1 MTGSGAT
8 RLIAIA
14 IIGALVT
21 ACGSTSVTPA
31 PTAAP
36 TGQPGSTPAPTE
48 DARRVEIR
56 FANWFYQGNM
66 EAVYNGYIEDFLA
79 AEPRVTAVRVETT
92 PFVRYHDVLNVQIAG
107 GNAPHVA
114 WINSSVGPQYVNSGR
129 LLNLLPYIAEIPDY
143 DLDDFG
149 DTVLAQWKNGDEL
162 VALPFTNAGN
172 VVFYN
177 KDVFAAAGVPTPM
190 DLLSQGRWDWANLK
204 ETARLIKASG
214 AADWGFL
221 NNNNIFTLGFRNL
234 VEVWS
239 AHGAAPW
246 SPDGKTCTFNS
257 PEAVRATQL
266 YHDMIFADR
275 SHPTPDVTADFKAGN
290 IAMVMGRSS
299 QIGGALGDATF
310 EWEIMPLPSGPA
322 GFIPSRAQNGI
333 AVFADAPN
341 ADLAAR
347 FVVSTLTK
355 EQAAKFSVNSPSPR
369 QSVANV
375 DAIAS
380 TTPYLTREQ
389 IERAIMPELTS
400 EKFVFEYSHANYAA
414 VERNANVVFGG
425 KIWVEGANVKAGLDE
440 VCATVQPLM
449 AP

>member
-1 MTGSGAT
+1 MAMRGSP

-14 IIGALVT
+14 IVGALVAACTTTT
-21 ACGSTSVTPA
+21 ASPVPTTSTPSGPV
-31 PTAAP
+31 
-36 TGQPGSTPAPTE
+36 STPAPTP
-48 DARRVEIR
+48 DDRRVEIR
-56 FANWFYQGNM
+56 FANWFYQGGM
-66 EAVYNGYIEDFLA
+66 ESVYNGYIADFVA
-79 AEPRVTAVRVETT
+79 AEQRVTGVKVETT
-92 PFVRYHDVLNVQIAG
+92 PFVRYHDVLNVQIGG
-107 GNAPHVA
+107 GNAPNVA
-114 WINSSVGPQYVNSGR
+114 WINASVGPQYVNSGR
-129 LLNLLPYIAEIPDY
+129 LLDLSPYIAEIPDY

-149 DTVLAQWKNGDEL
+149 ENVLAPWKNGNEL

-177 KDVFAAAGVPTPM
+177 KDIFAAAGVPTPL
-190 DLLSQGRWDWANLK
+190 DLLAEGRWDWENVR

-214 AADWGFL
+214 TADWGFL

-246 SPDGKTCTFNS
+246 STDGKTCTFNS
-257 PEAVRATQL
+257 PEAIRATQL
-266 YHDMIFADR
+266 YHDMIFTDR

-290 IAMVMGRSS
+290 IAMVMGRSG

-310 EWEIMPLPSGPA
+310 AWDIMPLPSGPA
-322 GFIPSRAQNGI
+322 GFVPSRAQNGI
-333 AVFADAPN
+333 AVFAEAPN

-355 EQAAKFSVNSPSPR
+355 EQAAKFSVNSPSAR
-369 QSVANV
+369 QSVANL
-375 DAIAS
+375 DAIAGV
-380 TTPYLTREQ
+380 TPYLTREQ
-389 IERAIMPELTS
+389 VERAIMPELTS

-425 KIWVEGANVKAGLDE
+425 KIWVEGADVKAGLDE
-440 VCATVQPLM
+440 VCGNVQDLM